1 MKTLFSIAILAT
13 FLAVDTTACRA
24 AEPSNFEEQFY
35 QSMGQGDLE
44 TVYQMF
50 HPALREEV
58 DRPVMGAWVEAA
70 QANLGPCLSIERIE
84 SSRTQQLTGLRL
96 EVFSKI
102 TFAKGVAD
110 GTLTVLDGQIIAF
123 EVQSEKMAD
132 WFQGPSEVGLYAE
145 TAEAFIT
152 DFLSDEVTAAWER
165 IHPALQEVV
174 GKDGFET
181 MMAKIASNGGMLE
194 NLQLRSHRFT
204 LEDDLQTLILLYD
217 LQCERASGTCKIEF
231 EFAGMKGHLIAFDF
245 E

>member
-24 AEPSNFEEQFY
+24 AEPSNFQEQFY

-44 TVYQMF
+44 TVYQLF

-96 EVFSKI
+96 EVSSII

-123 EVQSEKMAD
+123 EVQSEKMVD

-145 TAEAFIT
+145 TAEAFMT
-152 DFLSDEVTAAWER
+152 AFLSNEVTAAWER
-165 IHPALQEVV
+165 MHPALQEAV
-174 GKDGFET
+174 GKDAFEV
-181 MMAKIASNGGMLE
+181 MMAKVASNGGMVK
-194 NLQLRSHRFT
+194 NLQIRSHQFT
-204 LEDDLQTLILLYD
+204 LEDDSQKLILLYD
-217 LQCERASGTCKIEF
+217 LECQWASGTCKIEF

>member
-1 MKTLFSIAILAT
+1 
-13 FLAVDTTACRA
+13 
-24 AEPSNFEEQFY
+24 
-35 QSMGQGDLE
+35 
-44 TVYQMF
+44 
-50 HPALREEV
+50 
-58 DRPVMGAWVEAA
+58 MGAWVEAA

-96 EVFSKI
+96 EVSSTI

-145 TAEAFIT
+145 TAEAFMT
-152 DFLSDEVTAAWER
+152 AFLSNEVTVAWEQM
-165 IHPALQEVV
+165 HPLLQEAV
-174 GKDGFET
+174 GKSQFKT

-194 NLQLRSHRFT
+194 NLQLQSHQIT
-204 LEDDLQTLILLYD
+204 LKDDLQTLILRYD
-217 LQCERASGTCKIEF
+217 LQCAHASGTCKIEF
-231 EFAGMKGHLIAFDF
+231 EFSGMKGHLIAFDF

>member
-24 AEPSNFEEQFY
+24 AEPSNFQEQFY

-96 EVFSKI
+96 EVSSII

-123 EVQSEKMAD
+123 EVQSEKMVD

-145 TAEAFIT
+145 TAEAFMT
-152 DFLSDEVTAAWER
+152 AFLSNEVTAAWER
-165 IHPALQEVV
+165 MHPALQEAV
-174 GKDGFET
+174 GKDAFEV
-181 MMAKIASNGGMLE
+181 MMAKVASNGGMVK
-194 NLQLRSHRFT
+194 NLQIRSHQFT
-204 LEDDLQTLILLYD
+204 LEDDSQKLILLYD
-217 LQCERASGTCKIEF
+217 LECQWASGTCKIEF